1 MASSL
6 PKPLWR
12 SRCWMPMTMTQFVK
26 RYCPLGGNFYW
37 LCSFRPGIHFNF
49 LPLLHFSVAP
59 CVLQSVYSESV
70 PEDSP
75 AGRLILQVSAT
86 DADIRS
92 NAQISYEL
100 QGVGSEL
107 FIIDSDTGAYL
118 CSNGRLFKKG
128 QQSWDILCNKC
139 HE

>member
-1 MASSL
+1 ML
-6 PKPLWR
+6 
-12 SRCWMPMTMTQFVK
+12 F
-26 RYCPLGGNFYW
+26 
-37 LCSFRPGIHFNF
+37 
-49 LPLLHFSVAP
+49 LLHFLLTLSVPQA
-59 CVLQSVYSESV
+59 LYSESV

-107 FIIDSDTGAYL
+107 FIIDSDTGVYL
-118 CSNGRLFKKG
+118 CVTGNECKYLKHFFIETHCGPAVL
-128 QQSWDILCNKC
+128 QV
-139 HE
+139 

>member
-1 MASSL
+1 MREGISSVFL
-6 PKPLWR
+6 PFCV
-12 SRCWMPMTMTQFVK
+12 SSAV
-26 RYCPLGGNFYW
+26 NFT
-37 LCSFRPGIHFNF
+37 LLFPRLPSICFNF
-49 LPLLHFSVAP
+49 FPSPH
-59 CVLQSVYSESV
+59 QSLYSESV

-107 FIIDSDTGAYL
+107 FVIDSDTGVYVRPGSTA
-118 CSNGRLFKKG
+118 
-128 QQSWDILCNKC
+128 
-139 HE
+139 